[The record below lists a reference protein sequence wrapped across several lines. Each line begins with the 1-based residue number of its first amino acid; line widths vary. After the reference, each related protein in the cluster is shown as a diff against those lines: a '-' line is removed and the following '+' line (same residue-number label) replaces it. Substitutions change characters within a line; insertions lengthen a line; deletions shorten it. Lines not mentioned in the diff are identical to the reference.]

1 MRIHSSI
8 SRLTPFWLSH
18 FYPGSEGLF
27 EFLALW
33 RISKLSPGCRT
44 RQDAEVAVLPFF
56 TQWHMWP
63 GPPFPAAAPLRDVG
77 GVQMLHLSCACGGHV
92 RSFVCT
98 NACWGGSTSTPGN
111 SCLTLLISA
120 QLYTPFPGLTPTL
133 PSNKAGPEGGPARD
147 AASLGE

>member
-18 FYPGSEGLF
+18 FFPGSEGLF

-63 GPPFPAAAPLRDVG
+63 GPPFPPCSTPPGCWGSANVAPKLCVWWVCAVIRVHKRMLG
-77 GVQMLHLSCACGGHV
+77 RLHLYPREQLPDPSRLSSTVHTFPWPHPHPPQQQG
-92 RSFVCT
+92 RSRRRTC
-98 NACWGGSTSTPGN
+98 
-111 SCLTLLISA
+111 
-120 QLYTPFPGLTPTL
+120 
-133 PSNKAGPEGGPARD
+133 
-147 AASLGE
+147 